1 MRTTN
6 IPIFLLPFLATT
18 QVLAQTPFAK
28 PRPIPRAI
36 DAVLI
41 EPGPSLD
48 SPSPTT
54 TPFLQHLDLRQ
65 VAAPAAAP
73 ANAQANPAAN
83 AQPAPA
89 AKAPAAPAAAPAAAA
104 PAPAA
109 PAAGVG
115 GAGAAPAAAQPPAGA
130 GANPV
135 TTIQV
140 ATVVGGVTKT
150 VASVLTQTFGPAES
164 APAVQ
169 SGSIGLGTLTGQV
182 GVVKTK
188 DAKSDAVTSGKTW
201 GGMEMCVVVISGLA
215 ALGGGVLG
223 IAIL

>member
-1 MRTTN
+1 M
-6 IPIFLLPFLATT
+6 
-18 QVLAQTPFAK
+18 
-28 PRPIPRAI
+28 
-36 DAVLI
+36 
-41 EPGPSLD
+41 
-48 SPSPTT
+48 
-54 TPFLQHLDLRQ
+54 
-65 VAAPAAAP
+65 AAPAAAP

-89 AKAPAAPAAAPAAAA
+89 AKAPAAPAVAPAAA

-150 VASVLTQTFGPAES
+150 VASVLTQTFEPAGS

-188 DAKSDAVTSGKTW
+188 DAKSDAVISGKTW